1 MKPNNTQE
9 SWVIDDV
16 ESTPNNSRPPTRS
29 ATRNGWRWAT
39 KARPKNTAS
48 NDVMLEKKKMTRS
61 ETPTQIEEG
70 QEMSTNPS
78 PIQEQ

>member
-1 MKPNNTQE
+1 
-9 SWVIDDV
+9 
-16 ESTPNNSRPPTRS
+16 
-29 ATRNGWRWAT
+29 
-39 KARPKNTAS
+39 
-48 NDVMLEKKKMTRS
+48 MLEKKKMTRS